1 MKKLTAIIL
10 MIVMTISLMACSK
23 NAEPEAEAP
32 AEEETQEPQS
42 TPEQETE
49 EVQGGGG
56 LEGLIFGYSKHSIT
70 DPWHQAEVNSIQEAA
85 DQLGCKIILTDA
97 QGSTEQQVSD
107 IEDLIAQDVDF
118 LIVSP
123 GTTEGY
129 DAVYEKA
136 KDKNI
141 PIMQIDRQTTVEED
155 GQNLIATVVSNHYQQ
170 GFDCGQWLVDHTED
184 YEKVN
189 VVEIQGA
196 IGGSDVELR
205 TQGFADA
212 VEGAENIEIVA
223 MQTGEWSRNT
233 AQQVMQNLIQS
244 LGDGFQVVYA
254 QNDTMAL
261 GAIAALKA
269 SGYTIGWEAFEKKEG
284 VLVLTID
291 GQTEAVE
298 SMLQGNINF
307 IAACSPDYS
316 GIFDIIA
323 DWYSGGTPEP
333 LSYTPDYHFLQE
345 NVETEGLEHAYD
357 YGVN

>member
-1 MKKLTAIIL
+1 MKKLTAMIL
-10 MIVMTISLMACSK
+10 MIVMTISLMACSNK
-23 NAEPEAEAP
+23 EEPKTESP
-32 AEEETQEPQS
+32 AETQEPES
-42 TPEQETE
+42 TPQQEPE
-49 EVQGGGG
+49 ESQGSNG
-56 LEGLIFGYSKHSIT
+56 LEGLVFGYSKHSIT

-85 DQLGCKIILTDA
+85 DQLGCKIVLTDA

-136 KDKNI
+136 KEKNI
-141 PIMQIDRQTTVEED
+141 PIMQIDRQTTVKED
-155 GQNLIATVVSNHYQQ
+155 GQSLIATVVSNHYQQ
-170 GFDCGQWLVDHTED
+170 GFDCGQWLVDHTAD
-184 YEKVN
+184 YDKVN
-189 VVEIQGA
+189 VVEIQGS

-212 VEGAENIEIVA
+212 IQDAENIEIVA

-269 SGYTIGWEAFEKKEG
+269 SGYTIGWDAFEKKEG

-323 DWYSGGTPEP
+323 SWYNGETPEP

-345 NVETEGLEHAYD
+345 NVEAEGLEHAYD

>member
-1 MKKLTAIIL
+1 MKKLIAFVL
-10 MIVMTISLMACSK
+10 MGIMAATSCTVY
-23 NAEPEAEAP
+23 AESADAG
-32 AEEETQEPQS
+32 EEKT
-42 TPEQETE
+42 
-49 EVQGGGG
+49 
-56 LEGLIFGYSKHSIT
+56 LEGLVFGYSKHSIT
-70 DPWHQAEVNSIQEAA
+70 DPWHQSEVNSVQDAA
-85 DQLGCKIILTDA
+85 KELGCEIVLTDA

-118 LIVSP
+118 LIISP

-129 DAVYEKA
+129 EAVYAKA
-136 KDKNI
+136 ADKGI
-141 PIMQIDRQTTVEED
+141 PIIQIDRQTTVEED
-155 GQNLIATVVSNHYQQ
+155 GENLIATVVSNHYQQ
-170 GFDCGQWLVDHTED
+170 GFDCGQWLTDHTQD
-184 YEKVN
+184 YEAVN
-189 VVEIQGA
+189 VVEIQGT

-212 VEGAENIEIVA
+212 IEGEERISIVA

-244 LGDGFQVVYA
+244 LGDGFNVVYA

-269 SGYTIGWEAFEKKEG
+269 AGYTIGWEALETGEG
-284 VLVLTID
+284 VLILTVD

-298 SMLQGNINF
+298 SMIDGNINF

-316 GIFDIIA
+316 GIFDIIS
-323 DWYSGGTPEP
+323 DWYNGITPEP

-345 NVETEGLEHAYD
+345 TVEEEGLEHAYD
-357 YGVN
+357 YGIN